1 MGKKRKTGK
10 KEGVFLTIL
19 VLFCTFLT
27 GCALL
32 DIRDG
37 GLGMTNPD
45 YVEPEEES
53 TTSNHTESPGSG
65 ESQKEAT
72 TSWLTE
78 AGKASLVEEQ
88 EWLQDYGA
96 VFGASFLGYTPDY
109 SFPGKEYQRAETYPY
124 LEGIPE
130 DHIIEYTGD
139 EWYVIVPAEDGW
151 KMSIESCR
159 WNDDFTESRTE
170 DLLWESNDGLRLFF
184 RCILSVLYSNVQ
196 VTA

>member
-27 GCALL
+27 GCAFL

-37 GLGMTNPD
+37 GQGMTNPD

-53 TTSNHTESPGSG
+53 TTSSHTESPDSG
-65 ESQKEAT
+65 ESQKEAA

-88 EWLQDYGA
+88 EWL
-96 VFGASFLGYTPDY
+96 
-109 SFPGKEYQRAETYPY
+109 
-124 LEGIPE
+124 
-130 DHIIEYTGD
+130 
-139 EWYVIVPAEDGW
+139 
-151 KMSIESCR
+151 
-159 WNDDFTESRTE
+159 
-170 DLLWESNDGLRLFF
+170 
-184 RCILSVLYSNVQ
+184 
-196 VTA
+196 

>member
-1 MGKKRKTGK
+1 MEKKRRTGK
-10 KEGVFLTIL
+10 KEGVLLTIL

-27 GCALL
+27 GCTFL
-32 DIRDG
+32 DIKDG

-53 TTSNHTESPGSG
+53 TTSDYTESPDLG
-65 ESQKEAT
+65 EFQKEGT

-78 AGKASLVEEQ
+78 AGKAALVEEQ
-88 EWLQDYGA
+88 EWLRDYGA
-96 VFGASFLGYTPDY
+96 AFGASFLGYTSDY

-124 LEGIPE
+124 LDGIPE

-151 KMSIESCR
+151 
-159 WNDDFTESRTE
+159 
-170 DLLWESNDGLRLFF
+170 
-184 RCILSVLYSNVQ
+184 
-196 VTA
+196 